1 MNTDLTDIYKLM
13 ERGKR
18 ELLHRIEAT
27 NEQLRRLNENLER
40 VENMM
45 KEVQENES
53 DADGQGRDG
62 QGAEHP

>member
-1 MNTDLTDIYKLM
+1 MNTDLSDIYKLM

-45 KEVQENES
+45 KEVQENEG
-53 DADGQGRDG
+53 DADSQGRDG